1 MLILF
6 FITVIDVM
14 GFGMIFPLFPLIK
27 VRFGFSNMEIG
38 YVASLFAI
46 AGIFGSIL
54 WGMLSDK
61 FGRKYALALPTL
73 CLAVIYYFTGHVE
86 NSNVFLVLRFFA
98 GFFASNFS
106 VTFAAASDLS
116 TPETKFKNM
125 GIIGGSFGLGFV
137 FGPAIGGILAGNNL
151 DINSVNFSLPFEVS
165 AIISVIIGLT
175 TLLFFKESLN
185 KNLITDNNAPRESIL
200 KATLSTF
207 SNKYLL
213 FFLVLNVIFTSMMGG
228 AQVFLGVWLN
238 QALHFTPRDIGLY
251 WSSCGLLMSLVQ
263 FNISK
268 LFKTKQALVTGFILY
283 GASMFVL
290 AYTYNLPVLIAA
302 TGIMTI
308 GIALVSPSVNTRI
321 SMSDPHRQGLIFG
334 FNQAIASAGRIIGPN
349 SLALVFSFSHKIAWL
364 SVSVLSLT
372 ACLAILWFVKKD

>member
-1 MLILF
+1 MFILF
-6 FITVIDVM
+6 FITVIDIM

-46 AGIFGSIL
+46 AGIFGSIF

-61 FGRKYALALPTL
+61 IGRKYVLALPTL
-73 CLAVIYYFTGHVE
+73 ALAIIYYFTGHVN
-86 NSNVFLVLRFFA
+86 NSTVFLVLRFFA

-106 VTFAAASDLS
+106 ATFAAASDLS

-137 FGPAIGGILAGNNL
+137 LGPAIGGILAGNSL
-151 DINSVNFSLPFEVS
+151 DINSINFSLPFEIS
-165 AIISVIIGLT
+165 AIVSVIVGVT
-175 TLLFFKESLN
+175 TLFFFKESLN
-185 KNLITDNNAPRESIL
+185 KNLITDNNAPKESLL
-200 KATLSTF
+200 KAIYKTF

-213 FFLVLNVIFTSMMGG
+213 FFLLLNVIFTSMMGG
-228 AQVFLGVWLN
+228 AQVFLGIWLN
-238 QALHFTPRDIGLY
+238 QELHFAPRDIGLY
-251 WSSCGLLMSLVQ
+251 WSSAGLLMSIIQ

-268 LFKTKQALVTGFILY
+268 IFKTKQALVIGFILY
-283 GASMFVL
+283 GASMFVF

-308 GIALVSPSVNTRI
+308 GLALVSPSINTRV
-321 SMSDPHRQGLIFG
+321 SMNDPHRQGLIFG

-349 SLALVFSFSHKIAWL
+349 SLAMVFSFSHKIAWL
-364 SVSVLSLT
+364 SVSALSLIT
-372 ACLAILWFVKKD
+372 CLAILWFVKKD